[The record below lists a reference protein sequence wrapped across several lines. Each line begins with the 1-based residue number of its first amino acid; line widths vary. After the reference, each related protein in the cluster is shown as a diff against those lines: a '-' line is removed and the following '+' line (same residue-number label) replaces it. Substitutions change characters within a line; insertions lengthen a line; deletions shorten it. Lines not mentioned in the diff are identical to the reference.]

1 MPRPLI
7 ILLTLATLLLLPT
20 ATHAADS
27 STGVTKTIRVPG
39 RADLL
44 LNVPEGWDLSVQ
56 YESGN
61 PQVFARKL
69 GSKDTGLSIT
79 VQPYAK
85 GGKITPS
92 ERARTSVENRAKALL
107 PQLKETTL
115 EYKEIK
121 GKESTGYYCLITH
134 KKPPAKGQGPHGT
147 LAAVVVGD
155 DLLLTCEVAQK
166 FETGPWQKLALDIL
180 RTATQ
185 KPVSPATTAPAAP
198 ATRPAAPVK

>member
-1 MPRPLI
+1 MPRSL
-7 ILLTLATLLLLPT
+7 ILLALTLLLIPVPT
-20 ATHAADS
+20 RAADS

-39 RADLL
+39 HNDLM

-56 YESGN
+56 YEGGGP
-61 PQVFARKL
+61 PQVFVRKL

-79 VQPYAK
+79 VQAFAK
-85 GGKITPS
+85 GGKITPN
-92 ERARTSVENRAKALL
+92 ERARASVENRAKALL

-121 GKESTGYYCLITH
+121 GKEATGYYCLITH
-134 KKPPAKGQGPHGT
+134 KKAPKGQGPHGT
-147 LAAVVVGD
+147 LAAVAVGD
-155 DLLLTCEVAQK
+155 DLLLTCDIAQK

-185 KPVSPATTAPAAP
+185 KPVSAATAPA
-198 ATRPAAPVK
+198 ATRPAAAPAK